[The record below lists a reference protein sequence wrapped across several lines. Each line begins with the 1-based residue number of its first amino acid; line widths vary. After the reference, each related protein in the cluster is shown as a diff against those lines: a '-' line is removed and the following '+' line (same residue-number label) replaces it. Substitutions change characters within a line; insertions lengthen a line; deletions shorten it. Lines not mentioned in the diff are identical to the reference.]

1 MMLKCL
7 ESIDYVQPS
16 LPIEPGFAKLQA
28 LLDDVTII
36 RMAVK
41 QRLLMMW
48 HAGVTHRVDLDWL
61 KRVDL
66 KGPGI
71 FRQRFP
77 RRAD

>member
-1 MMLKCL
+1 MMPECL

-16 LPIEPGFAKLQA
+16 LPIKPGFAKLQA

-61 KRVDL
+61 KEW
-66 KGPGI
+66 I
-71 FRQRFP
+71 
-77 RRAD
+77 